1 MKRIFKKVLKPF
13 LDRRNWLRQI
23 SVAAIAAATAW
34 LVGGSLLKNG
44 GVVAAIVCSL
54 TIRIS
59 LHKSVREGFGQI
71 VGTAI
76 GATIAL
82 ITVNLFNLGFISIAI
97 TMLLCAVIA
106 RALRLDEVASI
117 NVPVTA
123 LIVMGPGI
131 SETTAISRLI
141 STLIGASIAI
151 AFSYFSHPST
161 PAGRTI
167 EQIKSI
173 GRKSSKLLSDISNG
187 LRADYTQQDAG
198 KWLTRGRALI
208 EMIPTIRSQ
217 ADEATSYAKWSPL
230 APMDEAQL
238 LALRA
243 TAMEHTVVQIRG
255 IARALFD
262 AVIEGDLPEDIRLEI
277 ATALKAASLA
287 ITSKIDGVGEKY
299 QFVDVTI
306 TDDLRIQAKTL
317 SNTLLAHNKKI
328 SHEQMLRCMSIA
340 SNIKIISDSLD
351 ESSPALGTLGDIN
364 PEED

>member
-1 MKRIFKKVLKPF
+1 MKRLIKKALKPF
-13 LDRRNWLRQI
+13 LDRKNWLRQI
-23 SVAAIAAATAW
+23 SVAALASATAW
-34 LVGGSLLKNG
+34 LVGDSLLTHG

-82 ITVNLFNLGFISIAI
+82 ITVNLFDFGFISIAT

-131 SETTAISRLI
+131 SESTAISRLI
-141 STLIGASIAI
+141 STLIGAAIAI

-173 GRKSSKLLSDISNG
+173 GRKSSKLLSDMSNG
-187 LRADYTQQDAG
+187 LRMDYTQQEAG
-198 KWLTRGRALI
+198 RWLARGRQLI
-208 EMIPTIRSQ
+208 ELIPTIRSQ

-230 APMDEAQL
+230 APLDEAQL
-238 LALRA
+238 LHLRA
-243 TAMEHTVVQIRG
+243 TAMEHTVVQVRG

-262 AVIEGDLPEDIRLEI
+262 AAIEGDLPEDIRI
-277 ATALKAASLA
+277 DISTALKSASQA
-287 ITSKIDGVGEKY
+287 ITSKIDSVNEKY

-306 TDDLRIQAKTL
+306 ADDLRIQAKTL
-317 SNTLLAHNKKI
+317 SNSLLDHNGKI
-328 SHEQMLRCMSIA
+328 SQEQMLRCMTIA

-351 ESSPALGTLGDIN
+351 ESSPALGDI
-364 PEED
+364 EEEES

>member
-1 MKRIFKKVLKPF
+1 MKRIFKKALKPF

-23 SVAAIAAATAW
+23 CVAAVAGATAW
-34 LVGGSLLKNG
+34 LVGDSLLHKG
-44 GVVAAIVCSL
+44 GLVAAIVCSL

-76 GATIAL
+76 GAGIAL
-82 ITVNLFNLGFISIAI
+82 ITVNLFHFGFISIAT

-106 RALRLDEVASI
+106 RALHLDEVASI

-131 SETTAISRLI
+131 SESTALSRLL
-141 STLIGASIAI
+141 STLIGASVAI
-151 AFSYFSHPST
+151 IFSYFSHPST

-167 EQIKSI
+167 EQIQGI
-173 GRKSSKLLSDISNG
+173 GRKSSRLLADMSNG
-187 LRADYTQQDAG
+187 LRINYTKQESG
-198 KWLTRGRALI
+198 KWLSRGRQLI
-208 EMIPTIRSQ
+208 EMIPSIRSQ

-230 APMDEAQL
+230 APLDEAQL

-262 AVIEGDLPEDIRLEI
+262 AAVEGDLPQDIRLEI
-277 ATALKAASLA
+277 ATALQSASHA
-287 ITSKIDGVGEKY
+287 ITSKIDSVGEKF
-299 QFVDVTI
+299 QFVDVTVA
-306 TDDLRIQAKTL
+306 DDLRIQAKSL
-317 SNTLLAHNKKI
+317 SNSLLKHNKEI
-328 SHEQMLRCMSIA
+328 SHEQMLRCMTIA

-351 ESSPALGTLGDIN
+351 ESSAALGDIN